1 MSGLFELR
9 FYTTRPGKR
18 AEFASLMDR
27 VIIPFNTARG
37 VQVIGSFVDA
47 EHEDIYI
54 WIRRFE
60 DEDHRVRAY
69 EAIYQ
74 DPEWTAEIGPLVGEL
89 MFRERAVITRALP
102 TEASPLQ

>member
-9 FYTTRPGKR
+9 YYTTRPGKR
-18 AEFASLMDR
+18 QEFADLMDR

-37 VQVIGSFVDA
+37 VQVIGSFIDA

-54 WIRRFE
+54 WVRRFE

-69 EAIYQ
+69 EDIYQ
-74 DPEWTAEIGPLVGEL
+74 DPEWTAEIGPAVGDL

-102 TEASPLQ
+102 TAGSPLQ

>member
-18 AEFASLMDR
+18 NDFADLMDR

-37 VQVIGSFVDA
+37 VHVIGSFVDA
-47 EHEDIYI
+47 EDEDTYV

-60 DEDHRVRAY
+60 DEAHRISAY

-74 DPEWTAEIGPLVGEL
+74 DPEWTAEIGPAVGGL

-102 TEASPLQ
+102 TAGSPLQ

>member
-1 MSGLFELR
+1 VSGLFELR
-9 FYTTRPGKR
+9 FYTAQPGKR
-18 AEFASLMDR
+18 DELAAFMDR
-27 VIIPFNTARG
+27 VVIPFNTARN

-47 EHEDIYI
+47 EHEDGYV

-60 DEDHRVRAY
+60 DEADRLRGY

-74 DPEWTAEIGPLVGEL
+74 DPEWTAEIAPVVTGL

-102 TEASPLQ
+102 TEASPVQ